1 MISTNQ
7 HLTSS
12 TTNSFIGMNEAITLK
27 KLITN
32 QSIKIEN
39 LDVYIEDQHILKDIN
54 LTIPEK
60 SITCIIGPSGCGKS
74 TFLKTLNRMHD
85 ESPEVKIS
93 GKVFVDDENIYGP
106 HVNVI
111 DTRKKM
117 GLLAQRPCPLPMSIF
132 ENVAYGPRIHGI
144 KRRKAVNQT
153 VIQYLQ
159 YVGLWDEV
167 RDRIRTSATRLSI
180 GQQQRLCLARGLA
193 IEPEYILGDE
203 ATSALDPL
211 STKKI
216 EELFVK
222 LKEKYTIILVT
233 HTLRQA
239 KRIADHIIFMYMGK
253 IIEAGPTEE
262 FFNNPKKHLTKKK
275 KIKKQKLRN
284 LLSGHS
290 IEDQIMKLQ
299 SLFPDKIIFTTSLGI
314 EDQIIT
320 HKIFKNNLKIKI
332 ATLDTG
338 RLFPQT
344 YEVLSNTIIRY
355 NKTIDVCFPEY
366 EAVEKMMTEK
376 GPFSFYKSVENRK
389 ECCKLRK
396 VVLLNR
402 ALAGMKCWISG
413 IRADQSDDRNQMDWL
428 EYDEVKKLFKFYPLF
443 NWSFNEVKNF
453 IKENNV
459 PYNSL
464 HDKGYV
470 SIGCEPCTRAVKPGE
485 NFRSGRWWWENDG
498 PKECGLHIK

>member
-1 MISTNQ
+1 MI
-7 HLTSS
+7 LTSQRPVIS
-12 TTNSFIGMNEAITLK
+12 DNNSFMEMKEAIILK
-27 KLITN
+27 RLISN

-93 GKVFVDDENIYGP
+93 GKVFVDDQNIYGP
-106 HVNVI
+106 NVNVI

-132 ENVAYGPRIHGI
+132 DNVAYGPRIHGI
-144 KRRKAVNQT
+144 KKRKAVNQT

-167 RDRIRTSATRLSI
+167 RERVRTSATRLSI

-222 LKEKYTIILVT
+222 LKEKYTIVLVT

-239 KRIADHIIFMYMGK
+239 KRIADHIIFMYLGK
-253 IIEAGPTEE
+253 IIETGPTEE
-262 FFNNPKKHLTKKK
+262 FFNNPKKKLT
-275 KIKKQKLRN
+275 RDY
-284 LLSGHS
+284 LSGS
-290 IEDQIMKLQ
+290 
-299 SLFPDKIIFTTSLGI
+299 
-314 EDQIIT
+314 
-320 HKIFKNNLKIKI
+320 
-332 ATLDTG
+332 
-338 RLFPQT
+338 
-344 YEVLSNTIIRY
+344 
-355 NKTIDVCFPEY
+355 
-366 EAVEKMMTEK
+366 
-376 GPFSFYKSVENRK
+376 FS
-389 ECCKLRK
+389 
-396 VVLLNR
+396 
-402 ALAGMKCWISG
+402 
-413 IRADQSDDRNQMDWL
+413 
-428 EYDEVKKLFKFYPLF
+428 
-443 NWSFNEVKNF
+443 
-453 IKENNV
+453 
-459 PYNSL
+459 
-464 HDKGYV
+464 
-470 SIGCEPCTRAVKPGE
+470 
-485 NFRSGRWWWENDG
+485 
-498 PKECGLHIK
+498 